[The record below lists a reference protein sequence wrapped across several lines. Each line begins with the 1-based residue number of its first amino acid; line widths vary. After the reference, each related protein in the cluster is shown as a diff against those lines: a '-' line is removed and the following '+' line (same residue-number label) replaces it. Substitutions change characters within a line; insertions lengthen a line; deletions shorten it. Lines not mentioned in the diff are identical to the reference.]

1 MRFDMMQK
9 PSESLL
15 FNAFLVMFIIHA
27 TQFGLGAAGV
37 QRVIYGVA
45 KQDSWIA
52 ILLAGVVIH
61 LIIWIMIKT
70 LRKFE
75 DLDLFQIHSQI
86 YGTFIGKTVNLIYSL
101 YLYSTFVSIVLGYTE
116 IVQGWVFTDLPA
128 WVIGLFLVL
137 ITFQGV
143 TGGIRMVAGV
153 CFLSIML
160 TLWIFFFLIPT
171 LRYAHWDY
179 LFPIMEVPPE
189 NLMKGMIKTSY
200 TMLGFEVLYCIYP
213 FIKEKDQALRYAQIG
228 VLFTTL
234 LVTVLMVLATI
245 YFSPDQLLRTIWA
258 TLSMYKIVRLPN
270 LERFE
275 YVAVVLWMLIITSN
289 LVVYM
294 WATTRGIKEAIG
306 ITQRKSLYFLCAI
319 TIGIS
324 FFVNK
329 RSVIDQYIDYVGK
342 VGLWIVFIY
351 PFLLFLL
358 TLIKKRKKK
367 NSNNKELNSS

>member
-37 QRVIYGVA
+37 QRVIYSEA
-45 KQDSWIA
+45 KQDSWIV
-52 ILLAGVVIH
+52 ILLVGVVMN

-70 LRKFE
+70 LSKF
-75 DLDLFQIHSQI
+75 DNLDLFQIHLQI
-86 YGTFIGKTVNLIYSL
+86 YGTFIGKTVNLL
-101 YLYSTFVSIVLGYTE
+101 YCVYLFGTFTSIVLGYTE

-128 WVIGLFLVL
+128 WIICIFLVF
-137 ITFQGV
+137 ITIQGV

-153 CFLSIML
+153 CFFSIML
-160 TLWIFFFLIPT
+160 TLWIFFFLLPT

-179 LFPIMEVPPE
+179 LFPIMEVPPKD
-189 NLMKGMIKTSY
+189 LMKGMLKTSY

-228 VLFTTL
+228 VSFTTL
-234 LVTVLMVLATI
+234 LVTVLMVLATV

-275 YVAVVLWMLIITSN
+275 YIAVVLWMLIITSN

-294 WATTRGIKEAIG
+294 WATTRGIKAAIG
-306 ITQRKSLYFLCAI
+306 IKQRTSLYFLSAI

-329 RSVIDQYIDYVGK
+329 RIIIDQYIDYVGK

-351 PFLLFLL
+351 PFLLYLL

-367 NSNNKELNSS
+367 DSINKELNSS